1 MGDMAEQKTFSEIIT
16 QIFEEAPASR
26 KALTDNHSNLL
37 QVADYCENK
46 YHQADDPSKAIEE
59 AKALV
64 AQALASVSYQIN
76 RVASSLLKLLDSQT
90 MQIRDMESSVN
101 LVSLAAAFHLEK
113 VARREIGVFTSP
125 KAKTRAKPMTP
136 PPSGREP
143 EASYEREPI
152 SYSILDSVGHCFEQV
167 NELQPKKSATDSTQR
182 NPDTSESSHGVAV
195 SGLGIA
201 VPPPSVPALPAHAT
215 SSNSLP
221 PPAPSFAGTDPGAPP
236 PPFWMDADLPPPPS
250 DYPPPPPSMGPSD
263 SSFPPPPALA
273 TGLPP
278 PPPPPRRCGQK
289 QSVMLFYF
297 TLSIPA
303 YLGCVALFILWCHLM
318 KRRREAAE
326 PSNALGVPP
335 PVYIVP
341 IYDLDQDFNQPSSDS
356 DSANVSLPPPYMTL
370 PPSYSELPPSYADP
384 PPYSERQ

>member
-46 YHQADDPSKAIEE
+46 YLQTDDPSKAIEE

-76 RVASSLLKLLDSQT
+76 RVASSLLKLLDSQA

-101 LVSLAAAFHLEK
+101 LVSLAAAIHLEK

-125 KAKTRAKPMTP
+125 KAKTRSKPLTP

-167 NELQPKKSATDSTQR
+167 NELQPKKTTATTDNTQR
-182 NPDTSESSHGVAV
+182 NPDPSESSHSFAV
-195 SGLGIA
+195 SGHGIA
-201 VPPPSVPALPAHAT
+201 VAPPSVPTLSAAAAAT
-215 SSNSLP
+215 SSSNSLP
-221 PPAPSFAGTDPGAPP
+221 PPAPSFADTDPNAPSP
-236 PPFWMDADLPPPPS
+236 ASLHGGRPS
-250 DYPPPPPSMGPSD
+250 
-263 SSFPPPPALA
+263 PAAL
-273 TGLPP
+273 GLP
-278 PPPPPRRCGQK
+278 
-289 QSVMLFYF
+289 S
-297 TLSIPA
+297 
-303 YLGCVALFILWCHLM
+303 
-318 KRRREAAE
+318 
-326 PSNALGVPP
+326 PSPEHG
-335 PVYIVP
+335 P
-341 IYDLDQDFNQPSSDS
+341 I
-356 DSANVSLPPPYMTL
+356 
-370 PPSYSELPPSYADP
+370 
-384 PPYSERQ
+384 R

>member
-46 YHQADDPSKAIEE
+46 YLQTDDPSKAIEE

-76 RVASSLLKLLDSQT
+76 RVASSLLKLLDSQA

-101 LVSLAAAFHLEK
+101 LVSLAAAIHLEK

-125 KAKTRAKPMTP
+125 KAKTRSKPLTP

-152 SYSILDSVGHCFEQV
+152 SYSILDSVGHCFEV
-167 NELQPKKSATDSTQR
+167 NELQPKKTTATTDNTQR
-182 NPDTSESSHGVAV
+182 NPDSESSHSFAV
-195 SGLGIA
+195 SGHGIA
-201 VPPPSVPALPAHAT
+201 VAPPSVPTLSAAAAAT
-215 SSNSLP
+215 SSSNSLP
-221 PPAPSFAGTDPGAPP
+221 PPAPSFAGTDPNAPP
-236 PPFWMDADLPPPPS
+236 PPPFMEADLPPPPS

-263 SSFPPPPALA
+263 SSFPPPPPLA
-273 TGLPP
+273 TGAGLPP
-278 PPPPPRRCGQK
+278 PPPPPPP
-289 QSVMLFYF
+289 
-297 TLSIPA
+297 PA
-303 YLGCVALFILWCHLM
+303 ISSSGG
-318 KRRREAAE
+318 
-326 PSNALGVPP
+326 SVPP
-335 PVYIVP
+335 P
-341 IYDLDQDFNQPSSDS
+341 
-356 DSANVSLPPPYMTL
+356 PPP
-370 PPSYSELPPSYADP
+370 P
-384 PPYSERQ
+384 PPPPFPGR